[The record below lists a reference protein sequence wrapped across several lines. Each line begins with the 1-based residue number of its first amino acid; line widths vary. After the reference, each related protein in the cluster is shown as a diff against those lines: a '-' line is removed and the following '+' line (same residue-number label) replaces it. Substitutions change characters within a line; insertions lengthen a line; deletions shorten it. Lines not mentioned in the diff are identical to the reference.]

1 MTVRT
6 IGDDGETSRI
16 ARHFVVAFRTSPC
29 RGGSKDRDRAFSAL
43 RSGLRRNG
51 PIRFPGRG
59 VPSLQDS
66 GRSFLD
72 DLPVPEIL
80 EKGTE
85 CALLG
90 YGKTVEL
97 MLDAREIIVRDG
109 GVPLL
114 LWTSNV
120 KPMCVPVMEGLLKSH
135 ELVIVAEDGYKECG
149 VGEAIASLAE
159 KLRPSSR
166 TAMVL
171 PMGIPDLFVPQ
182 GTVSEQA
189 EYCGL
194 TPRKVVT
201 MYEEYQ
207 KRTHRQGSGIQG
219 VR

>member
-1 MTVRT
+1 VAAPRDE
-6 IGDDGETSRI
+6 IGL
-16 ARHFVVAFRTSPC
+16 
-29 RGGSKDRDRAFSAL
+29 SAL
-43 RSGLRRNG
+43 FDLGLRRNG
-51 PIRFPGRG
+51 PMMIRFPRG
-59 VPSLQDS
+59 EAIPSLHRIR
-66 GRSFLD
+66 GEIFLD

-97 MLDAREIIVRDG
+97 MLQAREIIVRDG
-109 GVPLL
+109 GVPP
-114 LWTSNV
+114 SVVDIKCV
-120 KPMCVPVMEGLLKSH
+120 KPMCVPVMEELLKSH

-159 KLRPSSR
+159 KLRPLSR